1 MMTQANLEYGE
12 DVMKSLNGRGFGM
25 KRQAIFRAVS
35 SLKDKEVALDN
46 KPEELAQLSD
56 SRTFVHEQDQE
67 LHVYYSERTIEMACT
82 NGLYAIA
89 ADGVHTK
96 QPKELM
102 QLFCVHGVC
111 NGGVEVPLLY
121 SMTARKTEDVE
132 RYRPRPM
139 QPLRIVLDFEKAS
152 IAAVHRLFPEAKVEG
167 CAFHLA
173 QAWNWRRDTC
183 NLRKFMQGHGRVPVV
198 AEWWDTI
205 KGVGF
210 CQSVSTQS

>member
-1 MMTQANLEYGE
+1 MLEIEQIEEDPNLHSILA
-12 DVMKSLNGRGFGM
+12 DVDELGFM
-25 KRQAIFRAVS
+25 LVVPLDEARAVS

-132 RYRPRPM
+132 R
-139 QPLRIVLDFEKAS
+139 
-152 IAAVHRLFPEAKVEG
+152 
-167 CAFHLA
+167 
-173 QAWNWRRDTC
+173 RRDTC

-205 KGVGF
+205 KGDADREVEIHRLRGETF
-210 CQSVSTQS
+210 IAVDKGG